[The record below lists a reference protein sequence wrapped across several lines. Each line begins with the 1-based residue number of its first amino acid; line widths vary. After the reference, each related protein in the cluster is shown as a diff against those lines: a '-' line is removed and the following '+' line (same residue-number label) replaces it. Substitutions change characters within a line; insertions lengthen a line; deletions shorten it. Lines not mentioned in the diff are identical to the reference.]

1 MAGGGS
7 KPGERRGGKQV
18 GSRNLATKDAKLAL
32 EDLAKEYAPE
42 ALKVLAEVM
51 AKSQSDPARVAAA
64 NGLLDRGYG
73 KPRQAME
80 ISGDLKLRT
89 MSDADLDAAIARLL
103 AKS

>member
-1 MAGGGS
+1 MAGRPKGLPKTGGKKPGS
-7 KPGERRGGKQV
+7 K
-18 GSRNLATKDAKLAL
+18 NFATKEAKIAI
-32 EDLAKEYAPE
+32 EDLAKTYAPA
-42 ALKVLAEVM
+42 ALAALN
-51 AKSQSDPARVAAA
+51 RVATSSESDAA
-64 NGLLDRGYG
+64 VVAASIGLLDRGYG